1 MEVVKGLSLYVLLNI
16 LLLCC
21 YFICISDASDTLVQ
35 GQPLRSNQSLL
46 SSGGVFEL
54 GFFSFDNKNYLGIW
68 LRYDKYKK
76 AVWIANQ
83 EYPMVVRPV
92 LLITED
98 GDLVLNDARGD
109 PKVVNDGAPAKDG
122 NTIAKL
128 LDTGNLVLLEG
139 NRTVWQSFDDPS
151 DTYLPGMK
159 LGALNFNTGRFR
171 NQFLTSW
178 LSPLDPSPG
187 SFALALELENRT
199 RFDVWRTTNDPA
211 FHVIGYWDG
220 KTFKMFFQTSS
231 EKYNFS
237 FISNPKEAYLT
248 FTNNENGTL
257 SWFELASNG
266 DINEVTVVGKE
277 IKILSHSLCH
287 DTLLRNSSGCLSVMP
302 SLCRDGDRFSKIN
315 ALLPDS
321 MRVNRSVRIGPSEC
335 ELICKSNC
343 SCTAY
348 ATFNDDNKIC
358 DLYYGDKSDLKL
370 SRRGN
375 HSIYIRGDLPTHSSS
390 SGKLSILNK

>member
-1 MEVVKGLSLYVLLNI
+1 MEVVKPLNLYVLLNI

-21 YFICISDASDTLVQ
+21 YFICVSDASDTLRQ
-35 GQPLRSNQSLL
+35 GQLLNSNRTLV

-54 GFFSFDNKNYLGIW
+54 GFFGFDNEYYLGIW
-68 LRYDKYKK
+68 LRNDKYKK

-83 EYPMVVRPV
+83 EYPMIVRPV
-92 LLITED
+92 LQIRED
-98 GDLVLNDARGD
+98 GDLVFNDARGN

-122 NTIAKL
+122 NTSAKL

-159 LGALNFNTGRFR
+159 LGAFNFNTGSFR
-171 NQFLTSW
+171 NRFLTSW
-178 LSPLDPSPG
+178 LNPLKPSQG
-187 SFALALELENRT
+187 SFVLGLDLQNRT
-199 RFDVWRTTNDPA
+199 RFNVWRAGNDGA
-211 FHVIGYWDG
+211 FQVIGYWDR

-231 EKYNFS
+231 RKYNFS
-237 FISNPKEAYLT
+237 FVSNPKEAHLT
-248 FTNNENGTL
+248 FTNNENGTF

-266 DINEVTVVGKE
+266 DINEVTLVGKE
-277 IKILSHSLCH
+277 IKIQSHSLCH
-287 DTLLRNSSGCLSVMP
+287 DTLLRNSSGCLSVLP
-302 SLCRDGDRFSKIN
+302 SLCRDGDRFTKIN
-315 ALLPDS
+315 ALMPYS
-321 MRVNRSVRIGPSEC
+321 MRVNRSVRIGPVEC

-348 ATFNDDNKIC
+348 ATFNGDNKIC
-358 DLYYGDKSDLKL
+358 EFYYGDKRDLKI
-370 SRRGN
+370 SGSGKR
-375 HSIYIRGDLPTHSSS
+375 SIYIRGDLPTKPSS